1 LHLKELL
8 GFIEQ
13 ALNLKDLKE
22 YSLEAGRPDSITCE
36 KLEIIKNSRVDRISI
51 NPQSMNDE
59 ILKKIGRLHTSKDI
73 VEAFQLARSMGFDNI
88 NMDVIAGLPGSTLE
102 DFVKTMEEIIVLG
115 PESVTVHTMAIK
127 RASRLNEDREN
138 YSLTSGSEVSKM
150 VDAAY
155 DILTK
160 MGLEPYYLYRQK
172 NMLGN
177 LENIGYSKAG
187 YESIYNVQIMEEGR
201 GP

>member
-1 LHLKELL
+1 
-8 GFIEQ
+8 
-13 ALNLKDLKE
+13 
-22 YSLEAGRPDSITCE
+22 
-36 KLEIIKNSRVDRISI
+36 
-51 NPQSMNDE
+51 
-59 ILKKIGRLHTSKDI
+59 
-73 VEAFQLARSMGFDNI
+73 MGFDNI

-187 YESIYNVQIMEEGR
+187 YESIYNVQIMEEKQSIIALGR

>member
-1 LHLKELL
+1 
-8 GFIEQ
+8 
-13 ALNLKDLKE
+13 
-22 YSLEAGRPDSITCE
+22 
-36 KLEIIKNSRVDRISI
+36 VDRISI

-127 RASRLNEDREN
+127 RASRLNEDRE
-138 YSLTSGSEVSKM
+138 TT
-150 VDAAY
+150 A
-155 DILTK
+155 
-160 MGLEPYYLYRQK
+160 
-172 NMLGN
+172 
-177 LENIGYSKAG
+177 
-187 YESIYNVQIMEEGR
+187 
-201 GP
+201 

>member
-1 LHLKELL
+1 
-8 GFIEQ
+8 
-13 ALNLKDLKE
+13 
-22 YSLEAGRPDSITCE
+22 
-36 KLEIIKNSRVDRISI
+36 
-51 NPQSMNDE
+51 
-59 ILKKIGRLHTSKDI
+59 
-73 VEAFQLARSMGFDNI
+73 MGFDNI

-172 NMLGN
+172 TCWQSRKH
-177 LENIGYSKAG
+177 GYSKAG
-187 YESIYNVQIMEEGR
+187 YESIYNVQIMEEKQSL
-201 GP
+201 